1 MQKGA
6 IHVNAGGTGR
16 AFCQTVLDLDRL
28 VDLRVCVLEA
38 AAYLA
43 QTPSANGHKNQVQPT
58 LGQETEGSTG
68 NAFEISKNTEIAA
81 SPDVVEGGRP
91 WGKSAVVADEPS
103 AATQQPQQKRIGS
116 MTKNPAYSGTRRLS
130 LILTSVLATGLLA
143 GCATRTG
150 ADSSVEA
157 PYCYKTSKGRAI
169 ACTRVPAPS
178 LNADAQ
184 AKRFTP
190 DPNAFTVY
198 VVRRNWGDGG
208 HFVKISADNAMAA
221 ETLPNTMV
229 RFKLKPGTHTFTLD
243 FEGERQV
250 ATVDGKAGDLRFLR
264 IDGTVWA
271 WKSTFV
277 WATDGEDAI
286 RNRAYKARLVSDLT
300 VR

>member
-1 MQKGA
+1 MGD
-6 IHVNAGGTGR
+6 GTG
-16 AFCQTVLDLDRL
+16 
-28 VDLRVCVLEA
+28 
-38 AAYLA
+38 
-43 QTPSANGHKNQVQPT
+43 
-58 LGQETEGSTG
+58 
-68 NAFEISKNTEIAA
+68 
-81 SPDVVEGGRP
+81 
-91 WGKSAVVADEPS
+91 VADEAS
-103 AATQQPQQKRIGS
+103 GNTQQPPQQKNRS
-116 MTKNPAYSGTRRLS
+116 MTKIPAYSGTRRLCV
-130 LILTSVLATGLLA
+130 ILTSALVASLLA
-143 GCATRTG
+143 GCATPTG
-150 ADSSVEA
+150 ADPSAEA
-157 PYCYKTSKGRAI
+157 PYCYKARKGRVI

-190 DPNAFTVY
+190 DPNALTVY

-208 HFVKISADNAMAA
+208 RFVKISADNEIAA

-229 RFKLKPGTHTFTLD
+229 RFKLKPGTHTFSLD

-286 RNRAYKARLVSDLT
+286 RERAYKARLVADLT
-300 VR
+300 VK